1 MEKQRLTLFI
11 ILSAIILFGS
21 QYLFSRF
28 YPQPKKTETVQIA
41 PTPSASTA
49 PSSVTLAPDSP
60 AAPSVVVP
68 QAEAREIKIETPFWK
83 GNLSNQGAVI
93 NQLIM
98 THLPDDDLKLGKPID
113 APNGVLLVSP
123 EKSKD
128 LGAPLRLSIPSDKN
142 LEKQLNEARFTVT
155 DTPESELKINTGSSK
170 TITLTYD
177 SGNGIQ
183 ASKIFNFNS
192 LGYDFDCTV
201 DVKRNGQPIESFLV
215 IGPSFGDQNVKVHGG
230 YYSQESISTISAAD
244 GIKRN
249 TGSDISN
256 VEFAPLNATQIRWA
270 SSDDNYFA
278 MAIMPTT
285 PAKAVSVMN
294 TKRKESVNGKEVELN
309 HVSTAVQITNG
320 QINHIYAGPKN
331 IKMLRRV
338 SEELKLGDDSVNLE
352 RVVNYGW
359 SWITVVVKPIAWYM
373 LNILQFIYRFT
384 QNYGWAIIVLTVALN
399 MCFFPLRWRSSVSMK
414 KAAALQPKMKDLQE
428 RMKKLGKDD
437 PKMVELQKEQVALM
451 REGNPLMGCLPL
463 LLQMPFFYAVY
474 AVLTTAVEIRH
485 TSFMGW
491 IHDLAAPDPWYILP
505 VVFVIS
511 MIVQQALTPSTADPI
526 QKRMQYIMP
535 LFMGYFFINAPA
547 GFVLYWR
554 CGNLVGI
561 TQQYIINKISPAPA
575 MQNPDVKNLAASLK
589 GRKS

>member
-21 QYLFSRF
+21 QYLFSRL
-28 YPQPKKTETVQIA
+28 YPQPKKPEVTQSLPAPNASVA
-41 PTPSASTA
+41 PSAAVPTPANIP
-49 PSSVTLAPDSP
+49 PSNVA
-60 AAPSVVVP
+60 
-68 QAEAREIKIETPFWK
+68 QAEPREIKIETPFWN
-83 GNLSNQGAVI
+83 GTLSNQGAVI
-93 NQLIM
+93 NQLVM
-98 THLPDDDLKLGKPID
+98 THLPDDDNIEKLGKPID

-142 LEKQLNEARFTVT
+142 LEKQLNEARFTIT
-155 DTPESELKINTGSSK
+155 DTPESEVKINNTAK
-170 TITLTYD
+170 TITLTFD
-177 SGNGIQ
+177 AGNGIQ

-192 LGYDFDCTV
+192 KGYDFDCTV
-201 DVKRNGQPIESFLV
+201 DVKRNGQPVEAFLV

-230 YYSQESISTISAAD
+230 YYSQESISTISSAS
-244 GIKRN
+244 GIDRH
-249 TGSDISN
+249 TGSSIANADFTP
-256 VEFAPLNATQIRWA
+256 VNATQIRWA

-285 PAKAVSVMN
+285 PAKAVSLMN
-294 TKRKESVNGKEVELN
+294 TKRKEVVSGKEVELN

-338 SEELKLGDDSVNLE
+338 SKDLQLGDDSVNLE

-373 LNILQFIYRFT
+373 LNTLQFIYNNLT
-384 QNYGWAIIVLTVALN
+384 HNYGWAIIVLTVALN

-428 RMKKLGKDD
+428 RMKKLSKDD

-451 REGNPLMGCLPL
+451 REGNPIMGCLPL
-463 LLQMPFFYAVY
+463 FLQMPFFYAVY

-535 LFMGYFFINAPA
+535 LFMGYFFVNAPA
-547 GFVLYWR
+547 GLVLYWM

-561 TQQYIINKISPAPA
+561 TQQYIINKVSPAPA
-575 MQNPDVKNLAASLK
+575 VQTPDGKSLAASSK
-589 GRKS
+589 GKK

>member
-1 MEKQRLTLFI
+1 MEKQRLTIFI

-21 QYLFSRF
+21 QYLFNRF
-28 YPQPKKTETVQIA
+28 YPQPKKTEVVQNVPSPTASSVPSVA
-41 PTPSASTA
+41 PTA
-49 PSSVTLAPDSP
+49 PSSSP
-60 AAPSVVVP
+60 IPAVNVP
-68 QAEAREIKIETPFWK
+68 QADAREIKIETPFWT

-98 THLPDDDLKLGKPID
+98 THLPDDGLKVGKPID
-113 APNGVLLVSP
+113 APTGVLLVSP

-155 DTPESELKINTGSSK
+155 DTPESQVKINSDSSK
-170 TITLTYD
+170 TITLNYD

-183 ASKIFNFNS
+183 ASKIFNFNG
-192 LGYDFDCTV
+192 LGYDFDLTV
-201 DVKRNGQPIESFLV
+201 DVKRNGQPVEAFLA

-244 GIKRN
+244 GISRK

-256 VEFAPLNATQIRWA
+256 VEFAPLNVSQVRWA

-285 PAKAVSVMN
+285 PANAVSVMN
-294 TKRKESVNGKEVELN
+294 TKRKEVINGKEVELN

-338 SEELKLGDDSVNLE
+338 SNELKLGDDSVNLE

-359 SWITVVVKPIAWYM
+359 GWITPIVKPIAWYM
-373 LNILQFIYRFT
+373 LNTLQFIYGWT
-384 QNYGWAIIVLTVALN
+384 KNYGWAIIVLTVALN

-428 RMKKLGKDD
+428 RMKKLSKDD
-437 PKMVELQKEQVALM
+437 PKMVDLQKEQVALM

-535 LFMGYFFINAPA
+535 LFMGYFFVNAPA
-547 GFVLYWR
+547 GLVLYWM

-561 TQQYIINKISPAPA
+561 TQQYIINKISPTPA
-575 MQNPDVKNLAASLK
+575 VQPVDGKNLTAPSK
-589 GRKS
+589 GKKS